1 MALTNAQRD
10 AVAIIESGNTV
21 TIEKTFPSG
30 SGTTELAQELS
41 VEGIEHTIT
50 VGAGHSILLST
61 APTTIVFELILDNP
75 TYGTLD
81 GLNVLG

>member
-1 MALTNAQRD
+1 
-10 AVAIIESGNTV
+10 VASIEIGQTITV
-21 TIEKTFPSG
+21 EKTFQSG

-61 APTTIVFELILDNP
+61 APTTIVYQFILDNAI
-75 TYGTLD
+75 YGKLD
-81 GLNVLG
+81 IQDPQPVLG